1 MIAQINN
8 ERIQVQ
14 AVWGRQ
20 GFTITSLKDLLF
32 QKEWLYTESPFS
44 GERRDTQTFDDQYE
58 GGMEFLFPSDE
69 AEVFEGKDY
78 QDHGILWRMAYQVN
92 AEGNKLLA
100 QGFHRDAKLRC
111 AYHLELEEA
120 AVLLKI
126 VIYNESVEKLPY
138 LARLH
143 PAFVLEED
151 SRLLLHGVQ
160 VLFEPDG
167 AYCSFCPEG
176 EAGRQVDIEK
186 PKTWKNYD
194 LFAHIKQ
201 NCGEF
206 EIHQKDRKVKIIYEE
221 EKLPFLTVCSFL
233 KVGKRI
239 GIFEP
244 ANVPGIS
251 LKSAAR
257 EGKIPVLLP
266 GSGLEY
272 QFKILLT

>member
-1 MIAQINN
+1 M
-8 ERIQVQ
+8 
-14 AVWGRQ
+14 
-20 GFTITSLKDLLF
+20 
-32 QKEWLYTESPFS
+32 
-44 GERRDTQTFDDQYE
+44 
-58 GGMEFLFPSDE
+58 
-69 AEVFEGKDY
+69 
-78 QDHGILWRMAYQVN
+78 
-92 AEGNKLLA
+92 
-100 QGFHRDAKLRC
+100 
-111 AYHLELEEA
+111 
-120 AVLLKI
+120 
-126 VIYNESVEKLPY
+126 
-138 LARLH
+138 
-143 PAFVLEED
+143 
-151 SRLLLHGVQ
+151 
-160 VLFEPDG
+160 
-167 AYCSFCPEG
+167 
-176 EAGRQVDIEK
+176 DIEK

-233 KVGKRI
+233 KGGKRI

-257 EGKIPVLLP
+257 EGKIPVLPP